1 MDPYA
6 RLVSQV
12 EDSLTHKRRFAALRM
27 SFKNPKLRPS
37 GLLLSAAATPLKP
50 APTPRFVRCAGM
62 DGRADQYQRKADE
75 AEEHARTCTDA
86 VAQAMWRDAAQ
97 IWREMAE
104 KERSGGSPE
113 TNPQPGGAA

>member
-62 DGRADQYQRKADE
+62 DSKADEYQRKADE
-75 AEEHARTCTDA
+75 AEENARTSTDA
-86 VAQAMWRDAAQ
+86 AAQAMWREAAQ
-97 IWREMAE
+97 VWREMAE
-104 KERSGGSPE
+104 KERS
-113 TNPQPGGAA
+113 A